1 MDSRHLR
8 PDCRRFVCDRCGQV
22 VYICSW
28 CDRGHRY
35 CSNRCRRWARRRS
48 LREAGRRHQR
58 SRRGRL
64 LHARRQAAYRR
75 RRRRASEQ
83 KVTHHS
89 CRVERRSA
97 SVSSCPR
104 TLPERSAPSSF
115 QEVAIQYL
123 VCDVC
128 GHLCEPFVRDD
139 FLRCRRP
146 RTAMGPAREVGD
158 DLAPGRGRDPTS
170 VHHRGLA

>member
-1 MDSRHLR
+1 MDSLHPR

-35 CSNRCRRWARRRS
+35 CSNRCRRRARRRS

-75 RRRRASEQ
+75 RQQRASEQ

-89 CRVERRSA
+89 CRVESRSE
-97 SVSSCPR
+97 SVSSCTR
-104 TLPERSAPSSF
+104 TLAERSAPSSSRD
-115 QEVAIQYL
+115 VATQHL

-128 GHLCEPFVRDD
+128 GHPCEPFVRDD

-146 RTAMGPAREVGD
+146 RVPMGSAREVSD
-158 DLAPGRGRDPTS
+158 DLAPGNGRNPTAL
-170 VHHRGLA
+170 HHRGLA